1 MIVALTG
8 GSGGAKLVEGL
19 AAEIAPAELTII
31 CNTGDDGI
39 FHGLYI
45 SPDIDTIIYTLA
57 GLIDSD
63 KGWGIKGDTFVALAQ
78 LRRVGDDAWFNI
90 GDKDLATHITRTRLL
105 GEGRTLS
112 EITDH
117 LRRAL
122 DVRATILAMS
132 NERVETRIMTHM
144 GELSFQEYFVKHRW
158 SVDATAVRFAGAERS
173 RPAPGVLNAIH
184 DAKAI
189 IVCPSNPITSL
200 GPILAV
206 PGIRTAL
213 KETKAAVIGVS
224 PIIGDSAITGPAHKL
239 MIASVFEASAF
250 GVARCYGD
258 FLDTLF
264 IADEDRGSRESIE
277 RLNIAVVPTEIRIAN
292 LAAKRRLARELLD
305 SLGK

>member
-1 MIVALTG
+1 MIVVLTG
-8 GSGGAKLVEGL
+8 GTGGAKLVEGL
-19 AAEIAPAELTII
+19 AAEIDSAELRII
-31 CNTGDDGI
+31 CNTGDDSV
-39 FHGLYI
+39 FHGLYV

-57 GLIDSD
+57 GMIDHD
-63 KGWGIKGDTFVALAQ
+63 RGWGIKGDTFVALAQ
-78 LRRVGDDAWFNI
+78 LRRLGDDLWFNI

-117 LRRAL
+117 LRRTFG
-122 DVRATILAMS
+122 VRATILAMS
-132 NERVETRIMTHM
+132 NERVETRIMTPM

-158 SVDATAVRFAGAERS
+158 SFDATAVRFAGAERS
-173 RPAPGVLNAIH
+173 RPAPGVINAIH
-184 DAKAI
+184 EAEAI

-206 PGIRTAL
+206 PGIRSAL

-224 PIIGDSAITGPAHKL
+224 PIIGESAIAGPAHRL
-239 MIASVFEASAF
+239 MIASAFEASAF

-264 IADEDRGSRESIE
+264 IADEDRASRQSIE
-277 RLNIAVVPTEIRIAN
+277 RLNIAVVPTEIRIAS
-292 LAAKRRLARELLD
+292 LVAKRRLARQLLD

>member
-57 GLIDSD
+57 GLIDPD

>member
-57 GLIDSD
+57 GLIDPD

-213 KETKAAVIGVS
+213 KETKAAVNGVS